1 MALEPFGFDV
11 DDHRF
16 GMHLATI
23 LAAQGAKGVSAED
36 FMLGPRLEEPP
47 AEEQNERFVEA
58 LQRAFGVTKS

>member
-1 MALEPFGFDV
+1 
-11 DDHRF
+11 
-16 GMHLATI
+16 MHLATI

-58 LQRAFGVTKS
+58 LKRAFGVQG